1 MLSDGQLRCEDLQC
15 KHHSFLLAVSVRI
28 HMCLSPRALVNYFVC
43 YNRTSLVAQI
53 VKNLAAMWETLV

>member
-1 MLSDGQLRCEDLQC
+1 MQT
-15 KHHSFLLAVSVRI
+15 SFVSPGLVVSVGI

-53 VKNLAAMWETLV
+53 VKNLDAMWETLV